1 MSYKIAIIGLGYVG
15 LPLAV
20 ALSRNYSVVG
30 YDVNETRI
38 NEIDANHDRT
48 NELSKDILEQ
58 SNLQISSNENILENN
73 DIFIITVP
81 TPIDHKQRPDLS
93 LIEIASQTVGRYITH
108 NNIVVFES
116 TVYPG
121 VTEDICAK
129 ILEETSKLKS
139 GIDFY
144 LGYSPER
151 INPGDKIHT
160 LDKITKVV
168 SGQTP
173 ETVEILKT
181 VYGSINNNNI
191 FVAKNIKAAETAKV
205 IENTQRDINIAFI
218 NEITRIVNKLDL
230 SIYDVLEAA
239 KTKWNFL
246 NFEPGL
252 VGGHCIGVDPYYI
265 AHCAKE
271 LKINPQT
278 ILAGRDGN
286 ESMPHYI
293 AARVIEKLSEN
304 DIKKPKV
311 LILGLTF
318 KENIPDLRNTKVIEL
333 INNFRSQS
341 FEIDV
346 HDSHADTEDAFK
358 FFDIRLLVDSE
369 LEDLSIKYDCII
381 LAVPHT
387 QYLELGN
394 DKIINKLS
402 NSGFVVDI
410 KNILKN
416 IPPQKKLIF

>member
-1 MSYKIAIIGLGYVG
+1 MSHKIAVIGLGYVG

-20 ALSRNYSVVG
+20 ALSRNYEVVG
-30 YDVNETRI
+30 YDI
-38 NEIDANHDRT
+38 NEARVSEIDTNYDRT
-48 NELSKDILEQ
+48 NELSEADLAS
-58 SNLQISSNENILENN
+58 SNLQVSHLETVLENN
-73 DIFIITVP
+73 DIFIVTVP
-81 TPIDHKQRPDLS
+81 TPIDHKARPDLS
-93 LIEIASQTVGRYITH
+93 LIEIASQTVGRYIKK
-108 NNIVVFES
+108 NSIVVFES

-129 ILEETSKLKS
+129 ILEETSGLKS
-139 GIDFY
+139 GVDFH

-160 LDKITKVV
+160 LNKITKVI
-168 SGQTP
+168 SGQNAATIA
-173 ETVEILKT
+173 TLKA

-191 FVAKNIKAAETAKV
+191 FVAKNIKAAEAAKV

-230 SIYDVLEAA
+230 SIYDVLDAA

-246 NFEPGL
+246 GFEPGL

-265 AHCAKE
+265 AHLAKE

-286 ESMPHYI
+286 ESMPHYL
-293 AARVIEKLSEN
+293 ASRVIERLSEN
-304 DIKKPKV
+304 NIDRPRV

-346 HDSHADTEDAFK
+346 HDSHADNEDAFK
-358 FFDIRLLVDSE
+358 FFDIRLLADE
-369 LEDLSIKYDCII
+369 SILDKSVKYDCII
-381 LAVPHT
+381 LAVPHS
-387 QYLELGN
+387 QYRELTEHALLS
-394 DKIINKLS
+394 KL
-402 NSGFVVDI
+402 NRNGFVVDI
-410 KNILKN
+410 KNVLQD
-416 IPPQKKLIF
+416 IPDSKRLIF